1 MSAFSSS
8 PALFSCVGR
17 GGFAGRDRSFRCS
30 VDRQALFNRI
40 APLYDNL
47 NDLLS
52 LGQHRVWKR
61 MAVSWSGAKIG
72 DSALDLCCGSGDLSF
87 LLAEK
92 VGLAGKVTGLD
103 FSKEQLSI
111 ASVKQ
116 ASLWNSCYKNI
127 TWVEGDALDLPFPD
141 DYFDAVTMGY
151 GLRNLI
157 DKWAAMKEIH
167 RVLRP
172 GSRVSILDFNKSTD
186 IYITLL
192 QEWMLDNVV
201 VPVATSYGLT
211 EQYKYLKSSIRD
223 FLTGP
228 EQEKLAKDVGFA
240 KAKHYEIGGGL
251 MGALVATR

>member
-1 MSAFSSS
+1 
-8 PALFSCVGR
+8 
-17 GGFAGRDRSFRCS
+17 
-30 VDRQALFNRI
+30 
-40 APLYDNL
+40 
-47 NDLLS
+47 
-52 LGQHRVWKR
+52 

-72 DSALDLCCGSGDLSF
+72 DSVLDLCCGSGDLSF
-87 LLAEK
+87 LLSEK
-92 VGLAGKVTGLD
+92 VGLSGKVTGLD
-103 FSKEQLSI
+103 FSKEQLSV

-116 ASLWNSCYKNI
+116 ASLWKSCYKNI
-127 TWVEGDALDLPFPD
+127 SWVEGDALDLHFPD
-141 DYFDAVTMGY
+141 EYFDAITMGY

-157 DKWAAMKEIH
+157 DKRVAMKEIH

-172 GSRVSILDFNKSTD
+172 GSRVSILDFNKSTNT
-186 IYITLL
+186 YVTLL

-228 EQEKLAKDVGFA
+228 EQEKLAKEVGFGN
-240 KAKHYEIGGGL
+240 AKHYEIGGGL